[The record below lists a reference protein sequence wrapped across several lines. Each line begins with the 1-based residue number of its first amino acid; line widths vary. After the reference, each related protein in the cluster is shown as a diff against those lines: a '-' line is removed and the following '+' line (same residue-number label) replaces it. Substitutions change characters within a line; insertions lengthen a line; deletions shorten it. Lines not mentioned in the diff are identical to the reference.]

1 MDMSNIIK
9 KLQDMSQNGRSL
21 ISEVEKTVRL
31 LLLSQ
36 PSNAEGEG
44 MFLL

>member
-36 PSNAEGEG
+36 PSNAKSEGI
-44 MFLL
+44 FLL